1 MAELEVHVIA
11 PDHRLW
17 RGKASSVSAPAANG
31 EIGILP
37 QHAPL
42 LALLRPGTVRV
53 HPVAGEM
60 LEFPAQGGVLSVDL
74 DVVTILVEAGHPI
87 PASR

>member
-17 RGKASSVSAPAANG
+17 RGRATFVSAPAANG
-31 EIGILP
+31 DIGIFP

-42 LALLRPGTVRV
+42 LALLRHGTVRV
-53 HPVAGEM
+53 HPVVGET
-60 LEFPAQGGVLSVDL
+60 LEFAAEGGVLSVDL
-74 DVVTILVEAGHPI
+74 DVVTILVQTGQAVQ
-87 PASR
+87 AAR